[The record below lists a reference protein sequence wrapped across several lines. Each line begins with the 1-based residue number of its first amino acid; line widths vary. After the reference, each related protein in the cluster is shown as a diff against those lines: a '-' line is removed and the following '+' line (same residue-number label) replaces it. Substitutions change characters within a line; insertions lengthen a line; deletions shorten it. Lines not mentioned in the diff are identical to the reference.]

1 MMQKRTLYSL
11 LIISFLVVLAA
22 SASFASNDITVGSN
36 TGLHRCTQDAVA
48 VSVNVDVDVSAIE
61 LVLDF
66 TSTTIV
72 LDSVTWDLPAGVLS
86 FQPTT
91 IYTGSPV
98 TQVRLAAM
106 RLDPSDGVLAAG
118 PHDVAMVWF
127 TVPDDCDGD
136 AVISNGTVDLG
147 FPIGIATSQF
157 VDAATA
163 NILPVD
169 VFTNGDLGFS
179 NQSPQI
185 NAITDKSIGW
195 GGNLTVTLG
204 GTDPDEAN
212 CGPDG
217 TYFSF
222 ISIDPP
228 AAGDDPEITGS
239 LLQWQ
244 TLGADVCVH
253 TITVRMYDACDGFTE
268 TDFDVCVTNA
278 RPVITCPDD
287 ALVALGDTFDFQL
300 TATDGPPIGPL
311 PLVYGLDVSGTTFPG
326 TVTINPAT
334 GAGSFETDP
343 YDPAMSGFFTISA
356 FVTDG
361 ANICDPVGC
370 NEFNAD
376 TCSFEVEVRAAG
388 VVIEK
393 IHNQIQ
399 GQVATVDIDM
409 LPNTFNNWSIAGY
422 DFLIY
427 YDPSALVVT
436 DVNEGTFFT
445 DCDWEYFT
453 YRFGPYGNC
462 GSACPEGFLRIV
474 AMAEQNDGA
483 NHPDCFNNDGV
494 ADPGPGSSVST
505 QLATIDF
512 LVTTD
517 FTYECQYVPIRFVWY
532 DCGDNTFSDVP
543 GETLLMSLHVFDY
556 LGEEGD
562 PPVDTYV
569 EIMGDDDFPTYTGAP
584 SECDVY
590 TDKGEPFRGVNFWNG
605 GIDIICKNLID
616 DPGDININ
624 GVAYEIAD
632 AVMFTRYFIVGE
644 DIAFAGHVAAS
655 IAASD
660 VNLDGLALS
669 VADLVYL
676 IRVVVGDALP
686 YAGSNKVEAVSANYS
701 YSNGVVSV
709 QRDMG
714 AAFFVVEGTSV
725 TATGIGNVNV
735 EQGVVNGNTH
745 VLVTGF
751 DADANTFEG
760 FNGEFLAL
768 NGRILSV
775 EFATSQGAPVNASNV
790 PTRFEVYQNY
800 PNPFN
805 PTTKITFDNPENKA
819 WTVSI
824 YNVAGQT
831 VDQFSGENG
840 IRIELDW
847 DASNLAS
854 GVYFYKVVAGD
865 NVQTK
870 KAVLLK

>member
-22 SASFASNDITVGSN
+22 SASFASNDITVESN
-36 TGLHRCTQDAVA
+36 TGLHRCTEGAVA

-66 TSTTIV
+66 SSSTIV

-86 FQPTT
+86 FQPPT
-91 IYTGSPV
+91 IYTGVPV
-98 TQVRLAAM
+98 TQVRLAALK
-106 RLDPSDGVLAAG
+106 LDPLDGVLTSGA
-118 PHDVAMVWF
+118 HDVAIVWF
-127 TVPDDCDGD
+127 TVPDDCSGTGT
-136 AVISNGTVDLG
+136 ISNGSVDLG

-157 VDAATA
+157 VDAATS

-169 VFTNGDLGFS
+169 VFTDGSLGFS

-185 NAITDKSIGW
+185 DAIADGSIGW
-195 GGNLTVTLG
+195 GGNFTQTLSG
-204 GTDPDEAN
+204 VDPDAAN
-212 CGPDG
+212 CGSDG
-217 TYFSF
+217 TFF
-222 ISIDPP
+222 TFVSIDPP
-228 AAGDDPEITGS
+228 AAGDDPTITGS
-239 LLQWQ
+239 LLKWQ
-244 TLGADVCVH
+244 TQGADVCVH
-253 TITVRMYDACDGFTE
+253 TITVAMYDACDGFTQ
-268 TDFDVCVTNA
+268 TSFDVCVTNA
-278 RPVITCPDD
+278 RPTITCPDD

-300 TATDGPPIGPL
+300 TATDGPPVGPL
-311 PLVYGLDVSGTTFPG
+311 PLAFGLDASGTTFPG
-326 TVTINPAT
+326 TVTINAAT
-334 GAGSFETDP
+334 GAGSFTTDP
-343 YDPAMSGFFTISA
+343 LDPAMSGFFTISA

-361 ANICDPVGC
+361 ANICDPAGC

-376 TCSFEVEVRAAG
+376 TCSFQVEVRAAG

-393 IHNQIQ
+393 VHNQIQ
-399 GQVATVDIDM
+399 GQVTTVSIDM
-409 LPNTFNNWSIAGY
+409 LPNTFNNWSIAGF
-422 DFLIY
+422 DFLIA
-427 YDPSALVVT
+427 YDPTALTVT

-462 GSACPEGFLRIV
+462 GTGCPSGFLRIV
-474 AMAEQNDGA
+474 GLAETNDGA

-494 ADPGPGSSVST
+494 ADPGPGSSTST
-505 QLATIDF
+505 QLASIDF
-512 LVTTD
+512 LVSND
-517 FTYECQYVPIRFVWY
+517 FTFECQYVPIRFVWY
-532 DCGDNTFSDVP
+532 DCGDNTLSDVS
-543 GETLLMSLHVFDY
+543 GQTLLMSLHVFDY

-569 EIMGDDDFPTYTGAP
+569 EIMGDDALPTYTGAP
-584 SECDVY
+584 TECNTY
-590 TDKGEPFRGVNFWNG
+590 TAKGEPFRGVNFWNG
-605 GIDIICKNLID
+605 GVDIICKNLID

-644 DIAFAGHVAAS
+644 EIAFAGHVNAS

-686 YAGSNKVEAVSANYS
+686 YSGSNKVEAVSANY
-701 YSNGVVSV
+701 NFNGGVVSV
-709 QRDMG
+709 DQSMG
-714 AAFFVVEGTSV
+714 AAYFVVEGTNVS
-725 TATGIGNVNV
+725 ATGIGDVNV
-735 EQGVVNGNTH
+735 ETGIVDGNTH

-751 DADANTFEG
+751 DADAETFHA
-760 FNGEFLAL
+760 FNGDFLQL
-768 NGRILSV
+768 NGNILSV
-775 EFATSQGAPVNASNV
+775 EFASSEGAMVNISNR
-790 PTRFEVYQNY
+790 PTTFQVYQNY

-805 PTTKITFDNPENKA
+805 PTTKITFDNPSNKA
-819 WTVSI
+819 WNVTI

-831 VDQFSGENG
+831 VGSFSGDNG
-840 IRIELDW
+840 YNVELDW

-865 NVQTK
+865 NVETK